1 MSRNVLVRTA
11 VAAIGVSV
19 LVLGAIPATGAF
31 RSALEPEVVGTW
43 PDALDPAG
51 RRELDRIHHA
61 QFECIR
67 DDLVAQV
74 PTGTP
79 VFVPLNPA
87 TPENPTMWQQRL
99 TELAYPVGPI
109 VDAPGPGVTTLT
121 LAGDEVGDGCTGVVL
136 VVDPS

>member
-1 MSRNVLVRTA
+1 MSRNAVGRTA
-11 VAAIGVSV
+11 VAAIGVVV
-19 LVLGAIPATGAF
+19 LAIGAVPATSAF
-31 RSALEPEVVGTW
+31 RSALAPEAPGTW
-43 PDALDPAG
+43 PDVLDPAG

-67 DDLVAQV
+67 DDLESRVAV
-74 PTGTP
+74 GTP
-79 VFVPLNPA
+79 IHVPLNPA

-109 VDAPGPGVTTLT
+109 VEAPGPGVTVLT

-136 VVDPS
+136 VVDPG